1 MVDFIIS
8 SALLILLGAFAIAAV
23 RLNMNASRYKQ
34 RYDEIM
40 ENEFSVRSHGSIK

>member
-1 MVDFIIS
+1 MVDIIVS
-8 SALLILLGAFAIAAV
+8 IALLILFGAFALAAV

-40 ENEFSVRSHGSIK
+40 ENELSVRSHGSIK